1 LQSIGNESTQGKH
14 KRIFVT
20 IELLRPINIIRN
32 SFVFKQLL
40 GIADFWGTYCSS
52 ETYKNIKN
60 KLSG

>member
-1 LQSIGNESTQGKH
+1 MQSIGNESTQGKH

-20 IELLRPINIIRN
+20 IVLLRPINIIRN

-40 GIADFWGTYCSS
+40 GIADFWGTYYSS